1 MHFVKFWEVS
11 MGKKDVIKEFIENR
25 IEENI
30 EMFSSKD
37 NKELIKKIYL
47 LGFKDGIE
55 LRNHE

>member
-1 MHFVKFWEVS
+1 MEKN
-11 MGKKDVIKEFIENR
+11 DLIKEFIENR
-25 IEENI
+25 IEENMD
-30 EMFSSKD
+30 MFSSKD